1 MKHGWIG
8 LFCVGCLLVV
18 SQAFAADQVALEIA
32 VANPGA
38 RVQVDRV
45 VEEGKLVVSVED
57 TEEHPLLGLGLKDF
71 IIKLAGRQAN
81 VTSVVPFAEEFDVPL
96 NIILVL
102 DNSDSMQK
110 RDAVE
115 PLKVAAGE
123 LLKTFRPIDR
133 VSLIVFDKNNT
144 ISVDGRDLHV
154 KILQTSDTEE
164 MRRFLDQSYNGKHIT
179 YETWLYEA
187 MLAGYDLLKKI
198 PAEEQKFMVVF
209 SDGEDRSSSVTI
221 DEVELAAQGLPQF
234 GAYAIDFMPS
244 EEMMPALQ
252 GFASAS
258 QGDIWKAK
266 DTAGLA
272 PIFQEVA
279 TDLQRYYVVNYIFPP
294 EGKLGVEPASLTIE
308 EIKTLDASP
317 MLGHIYFAEGE
328 SSIPEQYLRIEDAAQ
343 IAAFDESS
351 FEDTLEKYYQFLN
364 ILGKRMTDNPE
375 AAITLVGCNAN
386 TGVEKGNKALST
398 ARAEAVRDY
407 LQEVWSIDPQRL
419 NIEARNLP
427 AMPSTSR
434 LDQGKADNRRV
445 EVLTESPEILGLVR
459 STYIAYRADTSF
471 LTIKPATDSA
481 YGFSRWHVFVE
492 NAGGMVAE
500 RRGEENPPS
509 VVLAPL
515 TAKNFKELAAGGDLQ
530 VTLQAQDLKGQ
541 MLEVAASP
549 VQVNFIQTSQLLA
562 EQQDYLV
569 QEKYAL
575 ILFDFDSD
583 SIGDRNQAIVA
594 EIVARIR
601 ELPEAK
607 VFIVGHTD
615 NIGKEDYNLKLS
627 ERRAKSVYDQ
637 IIDFYGAEDSARI
650 TYQGVGADEPLYD
663 NVSPEARAFNRTV
676 TTLLEY
682 MAGE

>member
-1 MKHGWIG
+1 MKRGWIG
-8 LFCVGCLLVV
+8 WLCIGCLLVT
-18 SQAFAADQVALEIA
+18 SQAFAAGEMALDIS

-45 VEEGKLVVSVED
+45 VEEGKLVISVED
-57 TEEHPLLGLGLKDF
+57 AEKHPLLGLALKDF
-71 IIKLAGRQAN
+71 IIKQSGRQAT

-115 PLKVAAGE
+115 PLKAATEE
-123 LLKTFRPIDR
+123 LLKIFRPIDR
-133 VSLIVFDKNNT
+133 VSLIVFDKHKT
-144 ISVDGRDLHV
+144 LSVAGRDLHV
-154 KILQTSDTEE
+154 NVLQTSDTGE
-164 MRRFLDQSYNGKHIT
+164 MRRFLDQAYNGKHIT
-179 YETWLYEA
+179 YETWLFEA
-187 MLAGYDLLKKI
+187 MLAGYDLLRKV

-209 SDGEDRSSSVTI
+209 SDGEDRGSSVTI
-221 DEVELAAQGLPQF
+221 DDVEQAAQGLPQF

-244 EEMMPALQ
+244 EELMPALQ

-258 QGDIWKAK
+258 NGAIWKAK

-272 PIFQEVA
+272 PIFQAVA
-279 TDLQRYYVVNYIFPP
+279 TDLQRYYIVNYIFTPQ
-294 EGKLGVEPASLTIE
+294 GKLELEPASLTIE
-308 EIKTLDASP
+308 EIKTFDASP
-317 MLGHIYFAEGE
+317 MLGHIYFMEGE
-328 SSIPEQYLRIEDAAQ
+328 SSIPEQYVRMENAAQ
-343 IAAFDESS
+343 VAEFDESR
-351 FEDTLEKYYQFLN
+351 FEDTLEKYYQVLN
-364 ILGKRMTDNPE
+364 ILGKRMADHPE

-386 TGVEKGNKALST
+386 DGVEKGNKALST

-407 LQEVWSIDPQRL
+407 LQEVWGIDPARFT
-419 NIEARNLP
+419 IEARNLP
-427 AMPSTSR
+427 AMPSASR
-434 LDQGKADNRRV
+434 LEEGKADNRRV
-445 EVLTESPEILGLVR
+445 EVLTDAQEILDLVR
-459 STYIAYRADTSF
+459 SRYIAYRADSSF

-492 NAGGMVAE
+492 NADGMVTE
-500 RRGEENPPS
+500 RRGEGSPPS

-515 TAKNFKELAAGGDLQ
+515 TAKSFKELAAGGDLQ
-530 VTLQAQDLKGQ
+530 VTLQAEDLKGQ
-541 MLEVAASP
+541 MLEVPASP

-562 EQQDYLV
+562 QQQDYLV

-583 SIGDRNQAIVA
+583 SVGDRNLAIVA

-607 VFIVGHTD
+607 VLIVGHTD
-615 NIGKEDYNLKLS
+615 NIGSEDYNLKLS

-637 IIDFYGAEDSARI
+637 IINYYGAEDARI
-650 TYQGVGADEPLYD
+650 TYQGVGADVPLYE

-676 TTLLEY
+676 TILLEY
-682 MAGE
+682 TAGE

>member
-8 LFCVGCLLVV
+8 LFCVGCLLFV
-18 SQAFAADQVALEIA
+18 SQAFAVDQMALEIA

-38 RVQVDRV
+38 MVQVDRM

-57 TEEHPLLGLGLKDF
+57 TEKHPLLGLGLKDF
-71 IIKLAGRQAN
+71 IIKQGGRQAT

-115 PLKVAAGE
+115 PLKVAAE
-123 LLKTFRPIDR
+123 QLLKTFRPIDR

-154 KILQTSDTEE
+154 NILQTSDTEE

-179 YETWLYEA
+179 YETRLFEA
-187 MLAGYDLLKKI
+187 MLAGYDLLRKI

-209 SDGEDRSSSVTI
+209 SDGEDLNSSVTI
-221 DEVELAAQGLPQF
+221 EDVELAAQGLPQF

-266 DTAGLA
+266 NTAGLA

-294 EGKLGVEPASLTIE
+294 QGKLEVEPASLTIE
-308 EIKTLDASP
+308 EIKTFDASP

-328 SSIPEQYLRIEDAAQ
+328 SVISEQYVRIEDAAQ
-343 IAAFDESS
+343 IAAFDESR
-351 FEDTLEKYYQFLN
+351 FEDTLEKYYQVLN
-364 ILGKRMTDNPE
+364 ILGNRMADHPE
-375 AAITLVGCNAN
+375 AAITLVGCNADA
-386 TGVEKGNKALST
+386 GVEKGNKALST
-398 ARAEAVRDY
+398 ARAETVRDY
-407 LQEVWSIDPQRL
+407 LQEVWNIDPERL
-419 NIEARNLP
+419 IVEARNLP

-434 LDQGKADNRRV
+434 LDEGKADNRRV
-445 EVLTESPEILGLVR
+445 EVLTESPEILDLVR

-471 LTIKPATDSA
+471 LTVKPTTDSA
-481 YGFSRWHVFVE
+481 YGFSGWHVFVE
-492 NAGGMVAE
+492 NTDGMVAE
-500 RRGEENPPS
+500 RRGEGSPPS

-515 TAKNFKELAAGGDLQ
+515 TAKSFKELAAGGDLQ
-530 VTLQAQDLKGQ
+530 VTLQAQDLKEQ
-541 MLEVAASP
+541 MLEVPAST

-562 EQQDYLV
+562 KQQDYLV

-637 IIDFYGAEDSARI
+637 IIDFYGAEDSERI
-650 TYQGVGADEPLYD
+650 TYQGSGANVPLYD

-676 TTLLEY
+676 TILLEY